1 MVYGSFMRCANRF
14 SGHGEIGHVVR
25 LEVGIGGFVRVRAEQ
40 PDLEA
45 HRLQVYHNDTISCY
59 TTF

>member
-1 MVYGSFMRCANRF
+1 MRCANRF